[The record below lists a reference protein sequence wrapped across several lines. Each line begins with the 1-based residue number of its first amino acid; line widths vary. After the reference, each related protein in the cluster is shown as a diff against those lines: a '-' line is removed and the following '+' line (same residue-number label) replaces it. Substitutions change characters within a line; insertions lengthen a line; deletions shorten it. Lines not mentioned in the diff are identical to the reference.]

1 MPTCEF
7 GAAGQAVGGFV
18 AIACRRIITGD
29 HPFVDALAKLAVNVI
44 NRFYGNVR
52 VFGTLSLRPE

>member
-1 MPTCEF
+1 MLTCEF

-18 AIACRRIITGD
+18 AIARRRIVTGD
-29 HPFVDALAKLAVNVI
+29 HPFVDLSAKLAVNAI

-52 VFGTLSLRPE
+52 VFETLSLRLE